1 MPRSVSAL
9 NKARLHGQKCFL
21 VGIISTG
28 DVVIL
33 NYLLQN
39 FLLIDDLNVPLLQFL
54 YVKSPMQSLTY
65 LQGTPVIFY
74 HLLMSSKIQ
83 TCGGWV
89 QDFGRNVTPACQ
101 RLLEGISRNLNCHS
115 SLGKNGQLNSIT
127 VAIIQN
133 LF

>member
-83 TCGGWV
+83 ICGSWV
-89 QDFGRNVTPACQ
+89 QDFGRNITPASLHWIE
-101 RLLEGISRNLNCHS
+101 RINRNLNHGS
-115 SLGKNGQLNSIT
+115 GKGKNRQLNSIT